1 MDNAIGSELGPK
13 PTPKPAEPNVEETHT
28 VPKDPK
34 ELREYRQSLCE
45 LDLHLLNQRL
55 MSDRHFMNA
64 FRLDMTAALKQK
76 IDFSKECGMNL
87 IFHVYGKPG
96 TGKSYSALSLAK
108 AIDPTFKVNTHC
120 YWDLRKFI
128 DELDD
133 LEDGGCYII
142 DEVARSWGEG
152 SFRVL
157 AEINTVFETVRKR
170 QIFIIV
176 CTPRYFYSPTW
187 SFCLEGVAGQIS
199 FELNKSR
206 MALQTGDRKTMGFVL
221 FNSPA
226 VSIGAEELE
235 IYEARKDK
243 FLDTVLHK
251 GGGWFEVKAHEVEKS
266 DMFQTYMEA
275 CKENRMMPSMRGLM
289 TCVNDVF
296 PYLKYNNESSRICEI
311 ILTWVEIGK
320 YGNLTEFKKS
330 KGGAKK
336 RNDGQDRAYVG

>member
-1 MDNAIGSELGPK
+1 VDNPIGSELDDFSK
-13 PTPKPAEPNVEETHT
+13 TPKKDVPTEEVHI
-28 VPKDPK
+28 VHKDPE
-34 ELREYRQSLCE
+34 ELRAYKMSLCE
-45 LDLHLLNQRL
+45 LDLYVLNQRL

-64 FRLDMTAALKQK
+64 FRIDMTSALKQK
-76 IDFSKECGMNL
+76 IDFAKQCGMNL

-108 AIDPTFKVNTHC
+108 AIDPKFAVETHC

-128 DELDD
+128 DELPS
-133 LEDGGCYII
+133 LSDGGAYII

-187 SFCLEGVAGQIS
+187 SFCLEGITGQIS

-221 FNSPA
+221 FNSPSI
-226 VSIGAEELE
+226 SIGEKELE
-235 IYEARKDK
+235 VYEGKKDK
-243 FLDTVLHK
+243 FLDDVLHK
-251 GGGWFEVKAHEVEKS
+251 GGGWFEEKAKEVEES
-266 DMFQTYMEA
+266 EMFLIYMEA
-275 CKENRMMPSMRGLM
+275 CRGNRMMPSMRGLM
-289 TCVNDVF
+289 TCVNAVF
-296 PYLKYNNESSRICEI
+296 PYLKYNNESSRLSEI
-311 ILTWVEIGK
+311 ILTWVEVGK
-320 YGNLTEFKKS
+320 YGDLSTFKKAR
-330 KGGAKK
+330 GGAKK